1 MTKNFPR
8 RKFYPINVL
17 TQRISS
23 DTRNFPAKVTKFPQF
38 PRALTKIHMNALF
51 NVLIFA
57 NSPGLFANINSDKE
71 IDFEI
76 NLDVEAPK
84 SEPVNNSVEISD
96 DRNAP
101 NVSDATTTKLL

>member
-1 MTKNFPR
+1 
-8 RKFYPINVL
+8 
-17 TQRISS
+17 
-23 DTRNFPAKVTKFPQF
+23 
-38 PRALTKIHMNALF
+38 MNALF

-101 NVSDATTTKLL
+101 NVSDATTTKLLLEENNILIVIDDD

>member
-1 MTKNFPR
+1 
-8 RKFYPINVL
+8 
-17 TQRISS
+17 
-23 DTRNFPAKVTKFPQF
+23 
-38 PRALTKIHMNALF
+38 MNALF

-84 SEPVNNSVEISD
+84 SEPVEISD